1 MQSIKKESGNIIN
14 KSKFYRQ
21 TPFYNIL
28 RKVGET
34 VEVLLAVV

>member
-1 MQSIKKESGNIIN
+1 MQSNKKDTSNIIS

-21 TPFYNIL
+21 TPFYNVL

-34 VEVLLAVV
+34 VEVLLGVV

>member
-1 MQSIKKESGNIIN
+1 MQSNKKDTNNIIS

-34 VEVLLAVV
+34 VEVLLGVV

>member
-1 MQSIKKESGNIIN
+1 MPTNKKDTGNIVT

-28 RKVGET
+28 RKVCET
-34 VEVLLAVV
+34 VEVLLSII